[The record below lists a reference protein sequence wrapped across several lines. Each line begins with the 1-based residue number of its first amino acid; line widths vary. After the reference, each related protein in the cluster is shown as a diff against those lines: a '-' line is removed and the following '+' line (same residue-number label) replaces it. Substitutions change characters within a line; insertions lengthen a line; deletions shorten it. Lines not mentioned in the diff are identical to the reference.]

1 MKPLFFRQ
9 SVTDCRFLF
18 FKKHLT
24 NEVYNCKLNVRFIV
38 TNLNSCMKRGIFM
51 SDLTLW
57 DSEYKFM
64 CVVWENAPVNSGELV
79 ELCKERLGWK
89 KSTTYNAIRKMS
101 EKELI
106 KNENAVVSVLVP
118 KEMVQANESENFV
131 ERTFDGSLPSFLASF
146 LGGKTISANEAQRL
160 TDLINLHKEE

>member
-1 MKPLFFRQ
+1 M
-9 SVTDCRFLF
+9 
-18 FKKHLT
+18 KKHLT
-24 NEVYNCKLNVRFIV
+24 NEVYNCKLMVRFVI
-38 TNLNSCMKRGIFM
+38 TNLISCMKRGIFM

-64 CVVWENAPVNSGELV
+64 CVVWDNAPINSGELV
-79 ELCKERLGWK
+79 ELCRESLGWK

-118 KEMVQANESENFV
+118 KEKVQANESENFV
-131 ERTFDGSLPSFLASF
+131 ERTFDGSLPLFLASF
-146 LGGKTISANEAQRL
+146 LGGKTISESEAQRL
-160 TDLINLHKEE
+160 TELINNHKEGKR

>member
-1 MKPLFFRQ
+1 
-9 SVTDCRFLF
+9 
-18 FKKHLT
+18 
-24 NEVYNCKLNVRFIV
+24 
-38 TNLNSCMKRGIFM
+38 M

-64 CVVWENAPVNSGELV
+64 CVVWDNAPVNSGELV
-79 ELCKERLGWK
+79 ELCKKELGWK
-89 KSTTYNAIRKMS
+89 KSTTYNAIRKMC

-118 KEMVQANESENFV
+118 KKMVQANESENFV

-146 LGGKTISANEAQRL
+146 LGGKTISDKEAERL
-160 TDLINLHKEE
+160 TELINMHRGE

>member
-1 MKPLFFRQ
+1 
-9 SVTDCRFLF
+9 
-18 FKKHLT
+18 
-24 NEVYNCKLNVRFIV
+24 
-38 TNLNSCMKRGIFM
+38 MKRGIFM

-79 ELCKERLGWK
+79 ELCKEKLGWK

-106 KNENAVVSVLVP
+106 RNENAVVSVLVP

-146 LGGKTISANEAQRL
+146 LGGKTISEKEAKRL
-160 TDLINLHKEE
+160 TDLINSHKEGR

>member
-1 MKPLFFRQ
+1 MKNL
-9 SVTDCRFLF
+9 
-18 FKKHLT
+18 KKHLT
-24 NEVYNCKLNVRFIV
+24 NEVYNCKLMTRFVI
-38 TNLNSCMKRGIFM
+38 TNLISCMKRGIFM

-64 CVVWENAPVNSGELV
+64 CVVWDNAPINSGELV
-79 ELCKERLGWK
+79 ELCRESLGWK

-118 KEMVQANESENFV
+118 KEKVQANESENFV
-131 ERTFDGSLPSFLASF
+131 ERTFDGSLPLFLASF
-146 LGGKTISANEAQRL
+146 LGGKTISESEAQRL
-160 TDLINLHKEE
+160 TELINNHKEGKR

>member
-1 MKPLFFRQ
+1 
-9 SVTDCRFLF
+9 
-18 FKKHLT
+18 
-24 NEVYNCKLNVRFIV
+24 
-38 TNLNSCMKRGIFM
+38 M
-51 SDLTLW
+51 SDLSLW

-64 CVVWENAPVNSGELV
+64 CVVWESAPVNSGALV

-101 EKELI
+101 EKGLI

-118 KEMVQANESENFV
+118 KEQVQAKESESFV

-146 LGGKTISANEAQRL
+146 LGGKTISESEASFL
-160 TDLINLHKEE
+160 TALINSHKEE

>member
-1 MKPLFFRQ
+1 MKNL
-9 SVTDCRFLF
+9 
-18 FKKHLT
+18 KKYLT
-24 NEVYNCKLNVRFIV
+24 NEVCNCKLMARFVI
-38 TNLNSCMKRGIFM
+38 TNLISCMKRGIFM

-64 CVVWENAPVNSGELV
+64 CVVWDNAPINSGELV
-79 ELCKERLGWK
+79 ELCRESLGWK

-118 KEMVQANESENFV
+118 KEKVQANESENFV
-131 ERTFDGSLPSFLASF
+131 ERTFDGSLPLFLASF
-146 LGGKTISANEAQRL
+146 LGGKTISESEAQRL
-160 TDLINLHKEE
+160 TELINNHKEGKR

>member
-1 MKPLFFRQ
+1 MGLPFFYE
-9 SVTDCRFLF
+9 
-18 FKKHLT
+18 KHLT
-24 NEVYNCKLNVRFIV
+24 NGVCNCKLKVRFIV
-38 TNLNSCMKRGIFM
+38 ANLKYCLKRGIFM
-51 SDLTLW
+51 SDLALW

-64 CVVWENAPVNSGELV
+64 CVVWDSAPVNSGELV
-79 ELCKERLGWK
+79 ELCKEKLGWK

-146 LGGKTISANEAQRL
+146 LGGKTISEKEAQRL
-160 TDLINLHKEE
+160 TELINSHKEV

>member
-1 MKPLFFRQ
+1 MKNL
-9 SVTDCRFLF
+9 
-18 FKKHLT
+18 KKYLT
-24 NEVYNCKLNVRFIV
+24 NEVCNCKLMVRFVI
-38 TNLNSCMKRGIFM
+38 TNLISCMKRGIFM

-64 CVVWENAPVNSGELV
+64 CVVWDNAPINSGELV
-79 ELCKERLGWK
+79 ELCRESLGWK

-118 KEMVQANESENFV
+118 KEKVQANESENFV
-131 ERTFDGSLPSFLASF
+131 ERTFDGSLPLFLASF
-146 LGGKTISANEAQRL
+146 LGGKTISESEAQRL
-160 TDLINLHKEE
+160 TELINNHKEGKR